1 MALGRG
7 SRVALADTSLLLRVE
22 IPAAGFD
29 FLLKFPVKPGALL
42 SRVQSNI
49 AETLDDLALRLE
61 GDLIESGHCNKD
73 LYQVAKM
80 ECERNLQDWQ
90 AKLSQAAA
98 ATQRADRA
106 RSELTRMREAYLR
119 EVAGL
124 RQQLVRKEQAEE
136 RGAEFVPDIISHF
149 SVNESLSQEV
159 EDRLEEQRKRMEEQ
173 HQSELERLMKEN
185 LELLH
190 KFKNKAMQASLQG
203 NLLAQRKEAPEQ
215 FHAATQTPTEKH
227 ENKAT
232 ETVSVQHASI
242 EVQTSDD
249 AHGASIAANM
259 PSEDADIEV
268 DELDCLDLDVLVTT
282 VEIPEDRHANSRRR
296 NSKARARS
304 GSVAT
309 NDSEVM
315 GKRTSQGRSRTA
327 SREFS
332 GGKPRQRKRS
342 PDRDTSVSDLESNAS
357 SVGPDMSQQASKRT
371 VNVVNTSECAIQT
384 ALDAVV
390 LQAVEDGRSGKPESP
405 VSPRLSRRPKV
416 SSMSTQVDPIM
427 LGLVDVQ
434 EPSQPPREVGEGRPV
449 RRPWTQ
455 GFDTPASAFPAFA
468 EEAAMDSEGDP
479 ETEDQGLPW
488 KHAKSS
494 PASRP
499 TLPELK
505 SPSKRTAVTV
515 PSQDDIK
522 GPLLFSVSSQGH
534 SAAMVSRTDGARPSQ
549 RTISRPKLSQTPTP
563 SPRARISTAEQL
575 QL

>member
-1 MALGRG
+1 M
-7 SRVALADTSLLLRVE
+7 
-22 IPAAGFD
+22 
-29 FLLKFPVKPGALL
+29 K
-42 SRVQSNI
+42 
-49 AETLDDLALRLE
+49 
-61 GDLIESGHCNKD
+61 
-73 LYQVAKM
+73 
-80 ECERNLQDWQ
+80 DWQ

-124 RQQLVRKEQAEE
+124 RQQLVRKEQAEADLECWHLLQCDSRAYKASSFLPSLQCPVPQPTQPLAMQE

-190 KFKNKAMQASLQG
+190 KFKNKAMQ
-203 NLLAQRKEAPEQ
+203 
-215 FHAATQTPTEKH
+215 EKH

-282 VEIPEDRHANSRRR
+282 VEIPEARRPLVQGDGQAHI
-296 NSKARARS
+296 ARKIADGLEGVLRLRRYLIRRPSDVRSHRWQATTEALDARLPRPLGEKLLQHE
-304 GSVAT
+304 GSTWVFAKLFFNRLYLFT
-309 NDSEVM
+309 VID
-315 GKRTSQGRSRTA
+315 GSQP
-327 SREFS
+327 E
-332 GGKPRQRKRS
+332 S
-342 PDRDTSVSDLESNAS
+342 P
-357 SVGPDMSQQASKRT
+357 RT

-384 ALDAVV
+384 ALVAWMKDAVV

-405 VSPRLSRRPKV
+405 VYSDLSIFRFLTKSAKSARRLEINMYEKPCWTVSNNSGFCFKILGWIGIWPSPPLNAELYFVWKEPRSTVYTLVACNQSAIDTTAAQV

-434 EPSQPPREVGEGRPV
+434 DLMF
-449 RRPWTQ
+449 TQ
-455 GFDTPASAFPAFA
+455 
-468 EEAAMDSEGDP
+468 
-479 ETEDQGLPW
+479 
-488 KHAKSS
+488 
-494 PASRP
+494 
-499 TLPELK
+499 
-505 SPSKRTAVTV
+505 
-515 PSQDDIK
+515 IYN
-522 GPLLFSVSSQGH
+522 
-534 SAAMVSRTDGARPSQ
+534 
-549 RTISRPKLSQTPTP
+549 
-563 SPRARISTAEQL
+563 
-575 QL
+575 